1 MKQIKQSL
9 VLVFLMMVPFI
20 VRAQTTSDDS
30 LKKDVAQIKKDVSA
44 LKRIKFSG
52 YIQPQFQIA
61 DSAGASSV
69 AGGSFAPG
77 MNNRFMIRRGRFKA
91 VYNAAENAKGIST
104 SQYALQ
110 IDVTERGLTIKEAYA
125 KLTDPW
131 IGFASVTVGMF
142 TNPFGFEVGYSSAS
156 RETPEFGRMSQ
167 NLFPNEMEVGAMLTL
182 QAPKKSK
189 WSRYKL
195 DLAMVNGN
203 NAPGSGADVSDFDNK
218 KDLVTRLSTEQPLK
232 EGKITF
238 GAGLSY
244 YNGGYRIDSVDVY
257 KMVNFSSNQQGLVSY
272 DAFYIDADSASNVA
286 EPISK
291 RGFSNR
297 TYFGFDAR
305 VAYKWKGGTST
316 LRAEM
321 ITGTQPGLSTSS
333 RSHNDKSPIT
343 KDVYEREFIGG
354 YFYLIHALPKIPLEF
369 VLKYDFYDPN
379 TSISGDNIGYTASAL
394 GVKTNSTDL
403 KYTTWGA
410 GINWNYDQNI
420 RLMAYYDMVKN
431 ETSSKL
437 SGWTADKQD
446 NVFTLRMQV
455 KF

>member
-189 WSRYKL
+189 WSR
-195 DLAMVNGN
+195 
-203 NAPGSGADVSDFDNK
+203 
-218 KDLVTRLSTEQPLK
+218 
-232 EGKITF
+232 
-238 GAGLSY
+238 
-244 YNGGYRIDSVDVY
+244 
-257 KMVNFSSNQQGLVSY
+257 
-272 DAFYIDADSASNVA
+272 
-286 EPISK
+286 
-291 RGFSNR
+291 
-297 TYFGFDAR
+297 
-305 VAYKWKGGTST
+305 
-316 LRAEM
+316 
-321 ITGTQPGLSTSS
+321 
-333 RSHNDKSPIT
+333 
-343 KDVYEREFIGG
+343 
-354 YFYLIHALPKIPLEF
+354 
-369 VLKYDFYDPN
+369 
-379 TSISGDNIGYTASAL
+379 
-394 GVKTNSTDL
+394 
-403 KYTTWGA
+403 
-410 GINWNYDQNI
+410 
-420 RLMAYYDMVKN
+420 
-431 ETSSKL
+431 
-437 SGWTADKQD
+437 
-446 NVFTLRMQV
+446 
-455 KF
+455 